1 MTRCYEGDP
10 PEDAQAALV
19 VGSGAQSLSLGFRL
33 RALEPGTGATG
44 ATGAA
49 GAFNL
54 LENETSVSIECSR
67 IWRLR

>member
-19 VGSGAQSLSLGFRL
+19 VGSGAQSLSLGFSL

-44 ATGAA
+44 AA
-49 GAFNL
+49 GAFNSPAG
-54 LENETSVSIECSR
+54 E
-67 IWRLR
+67 